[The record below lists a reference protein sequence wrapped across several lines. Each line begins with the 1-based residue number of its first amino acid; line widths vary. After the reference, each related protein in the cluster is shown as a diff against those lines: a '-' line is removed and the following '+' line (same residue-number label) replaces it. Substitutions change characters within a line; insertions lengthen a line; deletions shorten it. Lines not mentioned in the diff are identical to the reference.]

1 MNHEW
6 FANVTGKSTLMLVRY
21 WFKALPSRKDTN
33 YVCLKQLELGRAFV
47 TKKGTPQVRQV
58 QDFACYQSHSRL
70 FRLNT
75 WRPTFQWKQYS
86 KTCNTQQSNQDYLYK
101 MMYTIRIGIKSQGSE
116 VINPSI
122 IYAPS
127 TSKRW
132 VSFGEHGFDSFDINY
147 H

>member
-1 MNHEW
+1 MFVW
-6 FANVTGKSTLMLVRY
+6 
-21 WFKALPSRKDTN
+21 
-33 YVCLKQLELGRAFV
+33 KQLELGRAFV

-86 KTCNTQQSNQDYLYK
+86 NTCNTEQSNQDYLYE
-101 MMYTIRIGIKSQGSE
+101 MMYTIRIGIKTQGSE

-127 TSKRW
+127 TSKKW
-132 VSFGEHGFDSFDINY
+132 ASFGEHGFDSFDINY